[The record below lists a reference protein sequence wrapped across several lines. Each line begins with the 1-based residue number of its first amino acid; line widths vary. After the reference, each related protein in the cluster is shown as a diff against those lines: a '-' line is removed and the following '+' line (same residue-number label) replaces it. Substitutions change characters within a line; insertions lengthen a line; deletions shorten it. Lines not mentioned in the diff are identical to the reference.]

1 MNKKIIFSLLFLTIQ
16 SSVIYTQPAMGV
28 EITFPLSALLYL
40 LPAGQLSAV
49 QNKISSAGG
58 WGHSPYWSYQTK
70 NFTSLDI
77 PLPYRWTVGC
87 PQVDGYFATTDSFDI
102 VLQPGVNQQ
111 HGFRANNGSY
121 ASPIIY
127 FSDMMRVQRNWR
139 KKQIINATS
148 YSIYWSF
155 LTQNNPCG
163 KGVPCPQGPNNAITR
178 GQPNNAFGITT
189 DEAFACTLFWADG
202 LEGAQLM
209 KYFGFVNAKGMT
221 LQPSSFKAIPGE
233 TVQFYFAQTGV
244 GIYLP
249 LHMVS
254 PGSNLLAADPNYVN
268 FGPAPGNPA
277 YNQPIPGNILPW
289 THGYIP
295 KNIPATLW
303 NKPQTEQI
311 NF

>member
-1 MNKKIIFSLLFLTIQ
+1 MNKKIILSLLFLI
-16 SSVIYTQPAMGV
+16 TQNNSLFAQLTMGV
-28 EITFPLSALLYL
+28 EMTFPLSALLYL
-40 LPAGQLSAV
+40 LPAGQLSAIK
-49 QNKISSAGG
+49 NKIKQAGG
-58 WGHSPYWSYQTK
+58 WGHSPYWQGVNLGWSGTHY
-70 NFTSLDI
+70 
-77 PLPYRWTVGC
+77 TVGL
-87 PQVDGYFATTDSFDI
+87 PLVDGYFATTDPFDI

-127 FSDMMRVQRNWR
+127 FSDMIRVQRNWT
-139 KKQIINATS
+139 KGSSDWK
-148 YSIYWSF
+148 YWWSF
-155 LTQNNPCG
+155 NYINTPCG
-163 KGVPCPQGPNNAITR
+163 KGVSCPQGPNNAITR
-178 GQPNNAFGITT
+178 GQPNNAFGKTT

-221 LQPSSFKAIPGE
+221 LQPSSFKAILGE

-244 GIYLP
+244 DIYLP

-268 FGPAPGNPA
+268 FGPAPGNPT
-277 YNQPIPGNILPW
+277 YNQPLPGNILPW

-303 NKPQTEQI
+303 DKPQTEQI